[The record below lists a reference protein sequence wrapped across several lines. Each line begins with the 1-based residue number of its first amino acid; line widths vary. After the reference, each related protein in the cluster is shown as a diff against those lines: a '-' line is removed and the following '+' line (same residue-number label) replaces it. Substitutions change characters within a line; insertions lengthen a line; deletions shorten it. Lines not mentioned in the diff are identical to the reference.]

1 MSGSF
6 KTYPRAILTHNEVE
20 YDPDRVD
27 RYGHNFKFM
36 EQHISFKDN
45 VLEEPLESI
54 LEIEQINM
62 VSKDKIEEEGSE
74 EIDDEDK
81 KDNNKKLKIDGKVE
95 KPKRGQ
101 NSKCKRCS
109 CIIQ

>member
-1 MSGSF
+1 MSGNF
-6 KTYPRAILTHNEVE
+6 KTYPRAILSHNEVE
-20 YDPDRVD
+20 FDPNRVD
-27 RYGHNFKFM
+27 RYGHNFRFM
-36 EQHISFKDN
+36 EQHISFKDK

-54 LEIEQINM
+54 FEIEQINIM
-62 VSKDKIEEEGSE
+62 SKDRIDKADNE
-74 EIDDEDK
+74 EIDDDDEKNNDK
-81 KDNNKKLKIDGKVE
+81 KRKTDGKVE

>member
-6 KTYPRAILTHNEVE
+6 KTYPKTILSHNELE
-20 YDPDRVD
+20 YDPNRVD
-27 RYGHNFKFM
+27 RYGNNFKFM

-54 LEIEQINM
+54 LEIEQINIM
-62 VSKDKIEEEGSE
+62 PKDKIDEVDNE
-74 EIDDEDK
+74 EIDDEDE
-81 KDNNKKLKIDGKVE
+81 KDNDKKLKIDGKVE
-95 KPKRGQ
+95 KPKHRK
-101 NSKCKRCS
+101 NSKSKRCS